1 MATQSSGSSFQKR
14 IIHINILMRVN
25 SFLTVKI
32 NTINFIFIYTFL
44 VSFLV
49 YGFKVQNTIY
59 IVVSHIIFK

>member
-1 MATQSSGSSFQKR
+1 MATQSSESSFQKR
-14 IIHINILMRVN
+14 IIHINILMRAN

-32 NTINFIFIYTFL
+32 NTINFIFMYTFL

-49 YGFKVQNTIY
+49 YGFKVQNTIC